1 MAADDA
7 RRAYASNDDLRDAMR
22 RLSASDGACAGIS
35 RVVSLGRS
43 TNGEDVRA
51 LTIGR
56 GAHASDG
63 DDGRGGL
70 RFGFIGNMH
79 GDEPVG
85 REIAMEVGR
94 WVCERATTTRETTS
108 EAETR
113 ERALA
118 KRLVNE
124 ATLFVVPTVNPDGFA
139 AKTRGNA
146 RGVDL
151 NRNFPYTRFSL
162 PKSLSGRAS
171 AVGGSAGDNAKR
183 EIETALI
190 MRWSEK
196 WAMNGVLNYHEGA
209 LVANYPWDGND
220 DGSTSYSAAPDD
232 ATFRYLAS
240 SYAQAHPTMSKSAE
254 FEGGITNGAAWYPL
268 WGGMQDWHY
277 VQTGTYSLT
286 VEVDDEKWPSED
298 KLGAIVDEHVNAS
311 IDVCA
316 RALFGSVRGFV
327 RDERGA
333 AVVGASIVV
342 GRDSAPVKTDARG
355 FFAKPSEPS
364 TRPVRVVIT
373 PPSNKRN
380 VDTITHFVP
389 TIDPTDG
396 ASIDV
401 VFTPRSAPPGF
412 LLLRV
417 VAVVV
422 FAVVAFLIRRSAR
435 RRRRVSV
442 LSESLVNNVD
452 VEKAIANRRGMT
464 SSRSLSGL

>member
-1 MAADDA
+1 M
-7 RRAYASNDDLRDAMR
+7 
-22 RLSASDGACAGIS
+22 
-35 RVVSLGRS
+35 
-43 TNGEDVRA
+43 
-51 LTIGR
+51 
-56 GAHASDG
+56 
-63 DDGRGGL
+63 
-70 RFGFIGNMH
+70 
-79 GDEPVG
+79 
-85 REIAMEVGR
+85 
-94 WVCERATTTRETTS
+94 
-108 EAETR
+108 
-113 ERALA
+113 
-118 KRLVNE
+118 
-124 ATLFVVPTVNPDGFA
+124 
-139 AKTRGNA
+139 
-146 RGVDL
+146 
-151 NRNFPYTRFSL
+151 
-162 PKSLSGRAS
+162 
-171 AVGGSAGDNAKR
+171 GGSAGDNAKR

-342 GRDSAPVKTDARG
+342 GRDSAPVKTDAPMVTTLAAIFVSRWRQTTSG
-355 FFAKPSEPS
+355 SLVVSREPGWHCPILIGAGRYL
-364 TRPVRVVIT
+364 TRRMDLHFLQVQTVCRVVHTFSEGNPKFMI
-373 PPSNKRN
+373 S
-380 VDTITHFVP
+380 
-389 TIDPTDG
+389 
-396 ASIDV
+396 
-401 VFTPRSAPPGF
+401 
-412 LLLRV
+412 
-417 VAVVV
+417 
-422 FAVVAFLIRRSAR
+422 
-435 RRRRVSV
+435 VS
-442 LSESLVNNVD
+442 E
-452 VEKAIANRRGMT
+452 AA
-464 SSRSLSGL
+464 

>member
-1 MAADDA
+1 M
-7 RRAYASNDDLRDAMR
+7 
-22 RLSASDGACAGIS
+22 
-35 RVVSLGRS
+35 
-43 TNGEDVRA
+43 
-51 LTIGR
+51 
-56 GAHASDG
+56 
-63 DDGRGGL
+63 
-70 RFGFIGNMH
+70 
-79 GDEPVG
+79 
-85 REIAMEVGR
+85 
-94 WVCERATTTRETTS
+94 CERATTTRETTS

-464 SSRSLSGL
+464 SSRSLSGV

>member
-1 MAADDA
+1 
-7 RRAYASNDDLRDAMR
+7 
-22 RLSASDGACAGIS
+22 
-35 RVVSLGRS
+35 
-43 TNGEDVRA
+43 
-51 LTIGR
+51 
-56 GAHASDG
+56 
-63 DDGRGGL
+63 
-70 RFGFIGNMH
+70 FGFIGNMH

-171 AVGGSAGDNAKR
+171 A
-183 EIETALI
+183 TALI

-196 WAMNGVLNYHEGA
+196 WAMNGALNYHEGA

-311 IDVCA
+311 IDCV
-316 RALFGSVRGFV
+316 
-327 RDERGA
+327 
-333 AVVGASIVV
+333 ASNCRTGEH
-342 GRDSAPVKTDARG
+342 GR
-355 FFAKPSEPS
+355 
-364 TRPVRVVIT
+364 
-373 PPSNKRN
+373 
-380 VDTITHFVP
+380 
-389 TIDPTDG
+389 
-396 ASIDV
+396 
-401 VFTPRSAPPGF
+401 
-412 LLLRV
+412 
-417 VAVVV
+417 
-422 FAVVAFLIRRSAR
+422 
-435 RRRRVSV
+435 
-442 LSESLVNNVD
+442 
-452 VEKAIANRRGMT
+452 
-464 SSRSLSGL
+464 

>member
-1 MAADDA
+1 MGVRTRE
-7 RRAYASNDDLRDAMR
+7 RR
-22 RLSASDGACAGIS
+22 
-35 RVVSLGRS
+35 
-43 TNGEDVRA
+43 
-51 LTIGR
+51 
-56 GAHASDG
+56 
-63 DDGRGGL
+63 
-70 RFGFIGNMH
+70 
-79 GDEPVG
+79 
-85 REIAMEVGR
+85 
-94 WVCERATTTRETTS
+94 TRETAS
-108 EAETR
+108 EAEAR

-118 KRLVNE
+118 RRLVNE

-190 MRWSEK
+190 MRWSER

-240 SYAQAHPTMSKSAE
+240 SYAKAHPTMSKSAE

-298 KLGAIVDEHVNAS
+298 KLGAIVDEHVSAS

-327 RDERGA
+327 RDEKGA
-333 AVVGASIVV
+333 AVAGASVVV

-364 TRPVRVVIT
+364 T
-373 PPSNKRN
+373 
-380 VDTITHFVP
+380 P
-389 TIDPTDG
+389 TRSRG
-396 ASIDV
+396 HHASIEQAQRHTSSPTS
-401 VFTPRSAPPGF
+401 FPRSIQPTA
-412 LLLRV
+412 
-417 VAVVV
+417 
-422 FAVVAFLIRRSAR
+422 RRSTSSSLPEAPLPAFSFFASSSSSSSSSSPFSSVAPSR
-435 RRRRVSV
+435 RRRRMSM

-464 SSRSLSGL
+464 SSRSLSGV